1 MRYYYRILFIA
12 IIMEVAGC
20 RDMNHAE
27 DLEVI
32 AELANSRPDSALTL
46 LHSVDANRL
55 DSKDRHYYD
64 FLTIKVNDKNY
75 IFHTSDSLILD
86 FIQYAE
92 RHETPAIIDEAYYYA
107 GRVYSDLHDYPTS
120 IKYFQRALDN
130 LPKDSINSDLHGR
143 ILSQTGRLLLTM
155 RLTKDAIDYLI
166 AEQKAIRYLND
177 TIGKIHNLHLLR
189 SSYLRMDN
197 GDSALICASEALE
210 LCPENNIHLKA
221 KSRML
226 LAETFRLTGRNDTA
240 LKLIRNAPEQ
250 VKSVSRNWAWSIAA
264 KIYQRAG
271 LPDTAWMYVHRLIS
285 SPDSLNKQNG
295 YRLIFSTSLAERVPR
310 DSLAAYLVDY
320 HNLLEAFYNKNNVEE
335 AILQNTIYNYT
346 LHDRARTAAEGESR
360 NRLTWIIVLA
370 GIAAVLLLTSL
381 VLFEKQKRRRL
392 ELEIARSKVRQLED
406 AMQPQVVN
414 SRSRQELI
422 DTLRNTCEKGLRIPL
437 DSGIKASPQYYELR
451 RRIDGNIRMCD
462 DDQYW
467 SAMEEMVSERFPQ
480 FKNTLITLTDNTL
493 TSLDWHVALMI
504 KCRINQS
511 EMGRL
516 LGVGRSAVSH
526 RLNTLGR
533 KIFGDPVNTRMV
545 KGSILLI

>member
-1 MRYYYRILFIA
+1 MKYFYYICFVITGLIISGCSETRHDDVLEHIDA
-12 IIMEVAGC
+12 ISDAY
-20 RDMNHAE
+20 
-27 DLEVI
+27 
-32 AELANSRPDSALTL
+32 PDSAMACILKVNPANLTF
-46 LHSVDANRL
+46 R
-55 DSKDRHYYD
+55 DRHYYD

-75 IFHTSDSLILD
+75 ISHRSDSLILD
-86 FIQYAE
+86 YIKYAE
-92 RHETPAIIDEAYYYA
+92 QHETPAIIDEAYYYA
-107 GRVYSDLHDYPTS
+107 GRVYSDLGDYPNA
-120 IKYFQRALDN
+120 IRCYHKALDN
-130 LPKDSINSDLHGR
+130 LPADSVYSDLHHR
-143 ILSQTGRLLLTM
+143 IMSQTGRLLNSM
-155 RLTKDAIDYLI
+155 RLPKEAVKYFREIDKILRKAKDSVYLV
-166 AEQKAIRYLND
+166 
-177 TIGKIHNLHLLR
+177 HNLHLLKF
-189 SSYLRMDN
+189 SYFAIGN
-197 GDSALICASEALE
+197 VDSALICASEALE

-221 KSRML
+221 KARML
-226 LAETFRLTGRNDTA
+226 LAETFYLTGHNDTA
-240 LKLIRNAPEQ
+240 LKLIRNVPEQ
-250 VKSVSRNWAWSIAA
+250 VGKFSQNSAWSIAA

-320 HNLLEAFYNKNNVEE
+320 HNLLDAFYNKNNVEE

-392 ELEIARSKVRQLED
+392 ELEIARSKVQQLED

-462 DDQYW
+462 DDPYW

-516 LGVGRSAVSH
+516 LGVGRSAV
-526 RLNTLGR
+526 NTLGR
-533 KIFGDPVNTRMV
+533 KIFGNPVNTRMV

>member
-1 MRYYYRILFIA
+1 
-12 IIMEVAGC
+12 
-20 RDMNHAE
+20 
-27 DLEVI
+27 
-32 AELANSRPDSALTL
+32 
-46 LHSVDANRL
+46 
-55 DSKDRHYYD
+55 
-64 FLTIKVNDKNY
+64 
-75 IFHTSDSLILD
+75 
-86 FIQYAE
+86 
-92 RHETPAIIDEAYYYA
+92 
-107 GRVYSDLHDYPTS
+107 
-120 IKYFQRALDN
+120 
-130 LPKDSINSDLHGR
+130 
-143 ILSQTGRLLLTM
+143 M

-250 VKSVSRNWAWSIAA
+250 VNSVSQNWAWSIAA

-320 HNLLEAFYNKNNVEE
+320 HNLLDAFYNKNNVEE

-392 ELEIARSKVRQLED
+392 ELEIARSKVHQLED

-462 DDQYW
+462 DDPYW